1 MNIPQTSYTMYF
13 TEAILGMQA
22 LASEVARKISRTAAG
37 IIYYGRAV
45 IQSRLYDSVCR
56 LPRANKFTI
65 TVTGTTM
72 SAGHMVSV
80 ITHGTIANGEV
91 AADTSAT
98 TVSTAFT
105 SNLAT
110 TMIAHAA
117 DIAAALEDCYS
128 CVRSS
133 ATIVYIGDCE
143 DITAVTTS
151 FAGPGSGDD
160 AAATAAITTD
170 DTAADLLGVSYLT
183 HNRQQQLTTGYTYF
197 EDKEP
202 VNIMQGG
209 TLWVHGEE
217 AMGPADAVYARLL
230 VNSTKYAG
238 YFGKSG
244 DSSKCVAVS
253 GAKLGKSIAA
263 AGLVPL
269 TVNWPQ

>member
-56 LPRANKFTI
+56 LPRSNKATI

-80 ITHGTIANGEV
+80 IVHGTIANGEV
-91 AADTSAT
+91 AADTSST

-117 DIAAALEDCYS
+117 DIAAAMEDCFS
-128 CVRSS
+128 CERSS

-143 DITAVTTS
+143 DIVSITTT
-151 FAGPGSGDD
+151 FTGPGSGDD
-160 AAATAAITTD
+160 AAATAAITTED
-170 DTAADLLGVSYLT
+170 DAADLLGISYLT
-183 HNRQQQLTTGYTYF
+183 HNRQQQVTTGLTYF
-197 EDKEP
+197 EDTEP
-202 VNIMQGG
+202 VNILQGG
-209 TLWVHGEE
+209 TLWVYGEE
-217 AMGPADAVYARLL
+217 AMGPADALYARLIT
-230 VNSTKYAG
+230 NSTKYAG
-238 YFGKSG
+238 YIGKSS
-244 DSSKCVAVS
+244 DSSKCVALT
-253 GAKLGKSIAA
+253 GAKLEKSIAA
-263 AGLVPL
+263 AGIVPL

>member
-45 IQSRLYDSVCR
+45 VQSRLYDSVCR

-65 TVTGTTM
+65 TVTGSTM
-72 SAGHMVSV
+72 SAGNMVSA

-91 AADTSAT
+91 AADTSVT
-98 TVSTAFT
+98 TVTTAYT

-110 TMIAHAA
+110 TMIQHAA
-117 DIAAALEDCYS
+117 DIAAAMEDCFS
-128 CVRSS
+128 CARAS
-133 ATIVYIGDCE
+133 ATVVYIGDCE
-143 DITAVTTS
+143 DITAVTTTFTS
-151 FAGPGSGDD
+151 PGSGDN
-160 AAATAAITTD
+160 AAATAAITTED
-170 DTAADLLGVSYLT
+170 DAADLLGISYLT

-209 TLWVHGEE
+209 TLWVYGEE
-217 AMGPADAVYARLL
+217 AMGPADALYARLL

-238 YFGKSG
+238 YIGKSS
-244 DSSKCVAVS
+244 DSSKCVALT

-263 AGLVPL
+263 AGIVPL

>member
-1 MNIPQTSYTMYF
+1 MNIPQTSYAMYF
-13 TEAILGMQA
+13 TQAILGMQA

-65 TVTGTTM
+65 TVTGSTM
-72 SAGHMVSV
+72 SAGSMVSA

-91 AADTSAT
+91 AASTSIT
-98 TVSTAFT
+98 TVTTAFT
-105 SNLAT
+105 SNLAN
-110 TMIAHAA
+110 TMIQHAA
-117 DIAAALEDCYS
+117 DIAAAMEDCFT

-151 FAGPGSGDD
+151 FTSPGSGDD
-160 AAATAAITTD
+160 AAATAAITTAD
-170 DTAADLLGVSYLT
+170 VAADLLGLAYLT

-202 VNIMQGG
+202 VNICQGG
-209 TLWVHGEE
+209 TIWVYGEE
-217 AMGPADAVYARLL
+217 AFGPADALYVRLIT
-230 VNSTKYAG
+230 NSTKYAG
-238 YFGKSG
+238 YIGKSS
-244 DSSKCVAVS
+244 DSSKCVALT
-253 GAKLGKSIAA
+253 GAKAGTTISA
-263 AGLVPL
+263 AGIVPV